1 MGVKTLEFEASW
13 KRNEARNVLTRSLA
27 KMPVDL
33 QKSLLVVLM
42 NTGKRSDYFK
52 TCVTCLNWNNDLEQC
67 KLYNVKPPIA
77 TIVDGCEKY
86 EDFDE
91 TPFN

>member
-1 MGVKTLEFEASW
+1 MGKEEFEKSW
-13 KRNEARNVLTRSLA
+13 KRNEARQVLTRSLA
-27 KMPVDL
+27 KMPHDL
-33 QKSLLVVLM
+33 QKSLIVVLM
-42 NTGKRSDYFK
+42 NTGKRSDYFR
-52 TCVTCLNWNNDLEQC
+52 TCVTCLHWNAEREEC

-91 TPFN
+91 IPF